1 MLPSCQT
8 LVMVCD
14 MSTKPKTLKT
24 VVIAVRLTPEQ
35 KQELAKAAEREGFD
49 VSVWLRS
56 VGIKAARAL
65 TE

>member
-1 MLPSCQT
+1 MLPSRQT
-8 LVMVCD
+8 SVTVCD

>member
-1 MLPSCQT
+1 
-8 LVMVCD
+8 